1 MSPAMTEADRIR
13 VSDDLVGVTTDLVAA
28 MLKSKMVTK
37 ERLPDCVRDIHSAL
51 IDISFDSLSIIG
63 QLDAAID
70 AAPAAPAAPAPSE
83 RRLPSPESISQAVS
97 QLLDRSSSTVFE
109 PSVPYQVRVPQTS
122 PRPAAKPQPVEAKS
136 VPAAPKS
143 RIDRTEAKPA
153 SPKLV
158 QAVLPLEEV
167 APPAEKP
174 WSGEERRSRPI
185 KAKSK
190 QVFETTLP
198 PRLSS
203 IEEAVTLDYI
213 ICLEDGRKVKN
224 LGEHLAKI
232 GMTADAYREKWKLP
246 AEYPMMAPNAIT
258 KRADVYEIDLV
269 TGKISRSR

>member
-63 QLDAAID
+63 NLDE
-70 AAPAAPAAPAPSE
+70 PEAAPAPSE
-83 RRLPSPESISQAVS
+83 RRLPSPNSISQAVS
-97 QLLDRSSSTVFE
+97 QLLDRSASTVFE

-122 PRPAAKPQPVEAKS
+122 LRPAAKSLPIEAKAI
-136 VPAAPKS
+136 PAAPVSK
-143 RIDRTEAKPA
+143 IERTEAPPA
-153 SPKLV
+153 SLKPM
-158 QAVLPLEEV
+158 QAVLPLQEV
-167 APPAEKP
+167 APPADKP

-213 ICLEDGRKVKN
+213 ICLEDGRRVKN
-224 LGEHLAKI
+224 LREHLAKI
-232 GMTADAYREKWKLP
+232 GMTVEAYREKWKLP
-246 AEYPMMAPNAIT
+246 AEYPMMAPNAIM

-269 TGKISRSR
+269 TGKITRSR